1 MKSSIKK
8 QVSFGNNFTNVIAQ
22 AAIKTKER
30 NFSLGFSSKYKKP
43 KIYTKK
49 AYFAKADGGL
59 ICARDGGY
67 KKSLDDSYYG
77 YTIQVNPG
85 GAGRLFTVV
94 FDDKEKPVVVLDVSN
109 KITNFSETRVMRI
122 DYKSPEETGVSR
134 ITLQKKYDEQHGTT
148 FLADAGLAKEEP
160 VPMELED
167 ELKLPSHSEGQVGG
181 GDPEKVYLSRTIKI
195 NSMFSSLPFLEP
207 ARLNHFKS
215 GLAGEF
221 PQTIYF

>member
-8 QVSFGNNFTNVIAQ
+8 EVSFGNNFTNVIAQ
-22 AAIKTKER
+22 AAIKAKE
-30 NFSLGFSSKYKKP
+30 NTFSLGFSSKYKKP
-43 KIYTKK
+43 KSYTKK

-67 KKSLDDSYYG
+67 KKSLDDSYYD

-85 GAGRLFTVV
+85 GAGRLFTVI
-94 FDDKEKPVVVLDVSN
+94 FDDKEKPVLVLDVSN
-109 KITNFSETRVMRI
+109 KITNFSEASVMHVA
-122 DYKSPEETGVSR
+122 YKSPNETGVPR
-134 ITLQKKYDEQHGTT
+134 
-148 FLADAGLAKEEP
+148 ADAELEEEKP
-160 VPMELED
+160 APMELEY
-167 ELKLPSHSEGQVGG
+167 ELKLPSHSEGQIGG

-207 ARLNHFKS
+207 TRLNHFKS
-215 GLAGEF
+215 GLVGEF